1 MILLDPN
8 VNPALKIAV
17 LTHECFHVVNNDP
30 GGHNPRN
37 EARANLMSALTLIDP
52 SKWADLTSVHS
63 DYDHICLELGI
74 TRAQFMAYYQFTT
87 RKAA

>member
-1 MILLDPN
+1 MHPTLRT
-8 VNPALKIAV
+8 AV
-17 LTHECFHVVNNDP
+17 LTHEYLHVVNNDP

-37 EARANLMSALTLIDP
+37 EARANLMAALTLIDP
-52 SKWADLTSVHS
+52 NRWSDLTSIHS

-87 RKAA
+87 RKVA